1 MLCHRWHGLIKYGI
15 AKTKIKYKI
24 ENSDHNASKYELLFA
39 AASVLHQTHTFRYQW
54 WIFFS
59 RLIGLTSI
67 EFKVKIM
74 AQQRLKPRS
83 SLLPSN
89 GTAGKLMF
97 LVTVEILSSGIH
109 RSMSGRVGT
118 TKTLHVHSQ
127 NYCVS
132 RLYDVRYRFG
142 LSFQCNL
149 SHPRRQYAAIIIH
162 STVSNQ
168 FNDFKKYV
176 CRVHWILIMRTIKT
190 RIINKKLKNMW
201 EPFEPLP
208 ICV

>member
-1 MLCHRWHGLIKYGI
+1 
-15 AKTKIKYKI
+15 
-24 ENSDHNASKYELLFA
+24 
-39 AASVLHQTHTFRYQW
+39 
-54 WIFFS
+54 
-59 RLIGLTSI
+59 
-67 EFKVKIM
+67 M
-74 AQQRLKPRS
+74 AQRSDRSQEAHCFPRTEQQE
-83 SLLPSN
+83 N
-89 GTAGKLMF
+89 LMF
-97 LVTVEILSSGIH
+97 LVTVEIFSSGID

-127 NYCVS
+127 NDCVR

-176 CRVHWILIMRTIKT
+176 CRVH
-190 RIINKKLKNMW
+190 
-201 EPFEPLP
+201 
-208 ICV
+208 